1 MLEHVPPSKR
11 FNVTVSTHIS
21 ETANTKTLKTQVA
34 HVGL

>member
-1 MLEHVPPSKR
+1 MLEHVSPSKR
-11 FNVTVSTHIS
+11 FNVTLITYIS